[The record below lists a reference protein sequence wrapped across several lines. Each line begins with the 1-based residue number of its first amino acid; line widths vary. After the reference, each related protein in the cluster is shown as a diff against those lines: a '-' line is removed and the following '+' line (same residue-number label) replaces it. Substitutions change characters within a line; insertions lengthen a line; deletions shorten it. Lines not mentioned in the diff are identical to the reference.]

1 MPFIG
6 PWEIALILA
15 IVLLLFGPKKLPELA
30 KSMGDAIRQYKTAT
44 EGGGGLIPGSSTPGT
59 STQGAPKTAYPAIE
73 PPVQPIS
80 PQAKSAEVLLDTAKN
95 LGIKTEGKTMDQIS
109 EEIAEKAGQKQSS
122 VEKSEPEK
130 VSEPETKEEKR

>member
-1 MPFIG
+1 VYDMPFIG

-30 KSMGDAIRQYKTAT
+30 KSMGDAIRQYKTSMD
-44 EGGGGLIPGSSTPGT
+44 GGGGLIPGSSTP
-59 STQGAPKTAYPAIE
+59 GAPKTAYPAIE

-80 PQAKSAEVLLDTAKN
+80 PQAKSAEVLLETAKN

-109 EEIAEKAGQKQSS
+109 EEITEKASQKQSS
-122 VEKSEPEK
+122 VEKSETEK
-130 VSEPETKEEKR
+130 VSKPETKEEKK